1 MKRARQRTL
10 KSGEPFPAGKGAEV
24 GPASV
29 LIILGSKSDIEVAN
43 KACDTLEEFGVRY
56 ELRVCSAHR
65 TPRALVKLVEGS
77 AAEVFIAVAGMAA
90 ALPGVVAAHTV
101 KPVIGLPVGGKVPFD
116 SLLSTV
122 QMPPG
127 VPVASV
133 GVDRGENAALLA
145 VSILA
150 LKDASLTARLEAH
163 RKDLERKTEAGDR
176 EVTRKGPKA

>member
-1 MKRARQRTL
+1 MRSAAFRRNPQGERTT
-10 KSGEPFPAGKGAEV
+10 
-24 GPASV
+24 SV
-29 LIILGSKSDIEVAN
+29 LIVLGSKTDIEVAA
-43 KACDTLEEFGVRY
+43 KACDTLEQFSVPY

-65 TPRALVKLVEGS
+65 TPRALVKLIEGS
-77 AAEVFIAVAGMAA
+77 DAQVFIAVAGMAA

-101 KPVIGLPVGGKVPFD
+101 RPVIGLPVGGKVPFD

-145 VSILA
+145 VQILA
-150 LKDASLTARLEAH
+150 LKDPALSAKLEAH
-163 RKDLERKTEAGDR
+163 RKDLEAKTAAGDA
-176 EVTRKGPKA
+176 EVTRKGPKR

>member
-1 MKRARQRTL
+1 M
-10 KSGEPFPAGKGAEV
+10 
-24 GPASV
+24 
-29 LIILGSKSDIEVAN
+29 
-43 KACDTLEEFGVRY
+43 
-56 ELRVCSAHR
+56 
-65 TPRALVKLVEGS
+65 KLVEGS
-77 AAEVFIAVAGMAA
+77 DADVFIAVAGLAA

-145 VSILA
+145 VAILA
-150 LKDASLTARLEAH
+150 LKDPSLTPKLEAH
-163 RKDLERKTEAGDR
+163 RKALEEKTQAGDR
-176 EVTRKGPKA
+176 EVTRKGPQS

>member
-1 MKRARQRTL
+1 M
-10 KSGEPFPAGKGAEV
+10 G
-24 GPASV
+24 V
-29 LIILGSKSDIEVAN
+29 LIVLGSKSDIEVAN
-43 KACDTLEEFGVRY
+43 KACDTLDKFEVPY

-77 AAEVFIAVAGMAA
+77 GADVFIAVAGLAA

-127 VPVASV
+127 IPVGSV

-145 VSILA
+145 VAILA
-150 LKDASLTARLEAH
+150 LKDPALTAKLEAH
-163 RKDLERKTEAGDR
+163 RRDLEAKTEAGDR
-176 EVTRKGPKA
+176 EVARKGPKK